1 MSSSFL
7 LETVDIYTFWLLNI
21 SASFMLSAAHNV
33 LFFVLDWRT
42 PVIHFLH
49 FASAFTFFSIKT
61 AFTPDRGVLLRL
73 LFGEFF
79 RPPLRIIFWKPL
91 LAQLIVC
98 LLSSIVHSQNRTGG
112 LYLVRLFD
120 FLGTLLV
127 IGYGPKILGEDEDPN
142 KRRAISLLLVP
153 LAVSASLS
161 WLEFGHIEYDPLTVW
176 ISPFLALAQGL
187 HLLLLK
193 RSQLLFFGAFQQQQS
208 QNNHEN
214 KNEKCEDKSYD
225 EECNQQT
232 QIISFSPLLF
242 QRFALCYTFAMTSLL
257 FIPALISYSQ
267 SIVPYDASWE
277 SIDIVLMSMSVIFMI
292 GYKYSELWLQSKLE
306 PHHFCAL
313 EHSKFFMASIGQW
326 FLQNMA
332 HATVFAAVG
341 KAVFVASA
349 LRYFTRMGEMRS
361 KEKCCPKISNAEGVV
376 N

>member
-142 KRRAISLLLVP
+142 KRRAISLLLVW
-153 LAVSASLS
+153 L
-161 WLEFGHIEYDPLTVW
+161 LEFGHIEYDPLTVW

-277 SIDIVLMSMSVIFMI
+277 SIDI
-292 GYKYSELWLQSKLE
+292 
-306 PHHFCAL
+306 
-313 EHSKFFMASIGQW
+313 GQW

>member
-1 MSSSFL
+1 
-7 LETVDIYTFWLLNI
+7 
-21 SASFMLSAAHNV
+21 MLSAAHNV

-42 PVIHFLH
+42 PIIHFLH
-49 FASAFTFFSIKT
+49 FASALAFFATKT

-98 LLSSIVHSQNRTGG
+98 LLSSIGWFGYFKLLTNFILILVHSQNRTGG

-127 IGYGPKILGEDEDPN
+127 IGYGPKILGEEEDAN

-176 ISPFLALAQGL
+176 LSPLLGLAQGL

-193 RSQLLFFGAFQQQQS
+193 RSQLLFFGAFQQQQNL
-208 QNNHEN
+208 NNYEN
-214 KNEKCEDKSYD
+214 KNGDCEEDNYGYFKIKIIKNIFSKKSQKT
-225 EECNQQT
+225 NN
-232 QIISFSPLLF
+232 FSPLLF

-277 SIDIVLMSMSVIFMI
+277 SIDKVLMAMSVVFMI
-292 GYKYSELWLQSKLE
+292 GYKYSELWLQAKLE
-306 PHHFCAL
+306 ASL
-313 EHSKFFMASIGQW
+313 MFF
-326 FLQNMA
+326 
-332 HATVFAAVG
+332 
-341 KAVFVASA
+341 
-349 LRYFTRMGEMRS
+349 
-361 KEKCCPKISNAEGVV
+361 
-376 N
+376 

>member
-7 LETVDIYTFWLLNI
+7 LETVDIYTFWLLNV
-21 SASFMLSAAHNV
+21 SSSFMLSAAHNV

-49 FASAFTFFSIKT
+49 FASALAFFATKT

-127 IGYGPKILGEDEDPN
+127 IGYGPKILGEEEDTN

-176 ISPFLALAQGL
+176 LSPLLGLAQGL

-193 RSQLLFFGAFQQQQS
+193 RSQLLFFGAFQQQQNL
-208 QNNHEN
+208 NNYEN
-214 KNEKCEDKSYD
+214 KNGDCEEDSYGQKP
-225 EECNQQT
+225 NN
-232 QIISFSPLLF
+232 FSPLLF

-277 SIDIVLMSMSVIFMI
+277 SIDKVLMAMSVIFMI
-292 GYKYSELWLQSKLE
+292 GYKYSELWLQAKLE

-332 HATVFAAVG
+332 HATVFAAIG